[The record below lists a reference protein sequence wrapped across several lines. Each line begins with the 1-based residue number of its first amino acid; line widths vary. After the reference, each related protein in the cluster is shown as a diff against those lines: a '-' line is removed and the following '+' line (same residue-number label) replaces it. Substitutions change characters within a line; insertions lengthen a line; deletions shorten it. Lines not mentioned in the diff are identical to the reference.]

1 MGIKQLK
8 KLLEECFD
16 WALEID
22 FDYRENQRR
31 FWYYSEEKLEP
42 RFGDRYSDPGAE
54 QEMPLAVARDVYMLH
69 KQLINFSA
77 DISVGRFLLLHPEF
91 RQIVRRIQTVV
102 RFPYAEIRDNIVQAK
117 TRPIDLLRFKL
128 AFFGASKFDP
138 KSELWTR
145 ITMFQDAPLP
155 GQFGNGQSEEWS
167 FPLKPRTEVA

>member
-1 MGIKQLK
+1 MQTSLGTKIYPKMGIKKLK
-8 KLLEECFD
+8 KLLEEYFD

-42 RFGDRYSDPGAE
+42 RFGDRYADPGAE

-77 DISVGRFLLLHPEF
+77 DISVGSFILLYPEF

-102 RFPYAEIRDNIVQAK
+102 RFPYAEIRAVSY
-117 TRPIDLLRFKL
+117 THL
-128 AFFGASKFDP
+128 
-138 KSELWTR
+138 T
-145 ITMFQDAPLP
+145 LP
-155 GQFGNGQSEEWS
+155 TIYS
-167 FPLKPRTEVA
+167 V